1 MRPRHAAVISLLLA
15 LSVAAGAFAAQRTIA
30 TASKASAT
38 STRLSP
44 VLVRRARALDRL
56 EASLRHALRQ
66 RPPALPRI
74 PHFKPVHLTSAA
86 SGGTPLA
93 ATYRSPAAANA
104 PRTIFVRPPAHIVT
118 IHRHGGEHDDG
129 GGDDGGGGSPG
140 SGTIGHTPGHTTHIG
155 GGGDD

>member
-15 LSVAAGAFAAQRTIA
+15 LSVAAGAFAAQRTM
-30 TASKASAT
+30 ASASRASAK

-44 VLVRRARALDRL
+44 VLVRRARARDRM
-56 EASLRHALRQ
+56 EVSLRRALHQ

-74 PHFKPVHLTSAA
+74 PRFKPVHLAA
-86 SGGTPLA
+86 AATGGTPLA
-93 ATYRSPAAANA
+93 ATYRGPSAATA
-104 PRTIFVRPPAHIVT
+104 PRTIFVRPPAHVVT

-129 GGDDGGGGSPG
+129 GGDGGGGGSPG
-140 SGTIGHTPGHTTHIG
+140 SGTIGHTVGHTTHVG